1 MVNPNKQKGDRA
13 ELEIARL
20 IYDQLGLPVRRKLGA
35 GRADDTGDLDGIP
48 NTAAQVANWAD
59 TLRAIREKPI
69 AAEHQRA
76 NAGALF
82 AVSFIR
88 TRGGVW
94 RAVMTVEQWTT
105 YAREAMRADL
115 IDPQGPAAGEQTK
128 LL

>member
-1 MVNPNKQKGDRA
+1 MNAAKRKGDRA

-20 IYDQLGLPVRRKLGA
+20 IYDQLGVPVRRKLGA

-48 NTAAQVANWAD
+48 NTAAQVANWTD
-59 TLRAIREKPI
+59 TLRAVREKPL
-69 AAEHQRA
+69 AAEAQRA

-88 TRGGVW
+88 TRGGIW

-105 YAREAMRADL
+105 YAREAMPHL
-115 IDPQGPAAGEQTK
+115 IDPQGPAASEQAAM
-128 LL
+128 L